1 MSRCT
6 FKSLRVV
13 SLLFGVQFGSVA
25 YAHVAPERLGNLG
38 PKKQNDRH
46 NMPDGLLMTGGVKSY
61 DNPVSNGQIS
71 QNFTGKQIDSSILVI
86 MKHTSVTLLN

>member
-1 MSRCT
+1 
-6 FKSLRVV
+6 
-13 SLLFGVQFGSVA
+13 
-25 YAHVAPERLGNLG
+25 
-38 PKKQNDRH
+38 
-46 NMPDGLLMTGGVKSY
+46 MTGGVKSY